1 MPKKAART
9 LAFDTAVASEELE
22 AAISYLE
29 QKLDSASL
37 RNEPVPFLAY
47 RNRMIFRTT
56 LDIRHGTKNRHGES

>member
-1 MPKKAART
+1 MPKKAARM
-9 LAFDTAVASEELE
+9 LAFDSTVASEELE

-29 QKLDSASL
+29 QKLADASF

-56 LDIRHGTKNRHGES
+56 LDIRRQKTRRGEF